1 MNSYPFNLE
10 NEDSLIIVLSFVE
23 NEEVSLALDTGASHT
38 IIDLTKLLILGYR
51 LSDSMGKVQ
60 FETAKGVVE
69 AFVFKVKELTA
80 LGLARKD
87 LVIYSYDFLGNDV
100 LSDIDGVLG
109 LDFLRETDLLISF
122 KRFLIKLTK

>member
-1 MNSYPFNLE
+1 MRPMMPPTTAPE
-10 NEDSLIIVLSFVE
+10 
-23 NEEVSLALDTGASHT
+23 
-38 IIDLTKLLILGYR
+38 
-51 LSDSMGKVQ
+51 